1 MPRFSTLRLAPMLSL
16 AAMAAA
22 VAAGWLALSATV
34 DAQVPSSTA
43 STSALELNVA
53 LEGHDG
59 ALREGETVGLIVE
72 LSGSVEPRST
82 WRIDS
87 LEIVSGGC
95 RVEAD
100 VCADENVQGT
110 SDLSSKTD
118 ATADFDRDSSW
129 VELPQPLS
137 WAHNN
142 RRRLSPGDAV
152 EGENATVQ
160 IRCFDREQGGGHGQ
174 IGAGGRA
181 LVSCAY
187 MIVPS
192 AGTPRF
198 PEIVVPPG
206 TPAGTLDVYAE
217 MEMPDGE
224 WAAMEVRA
232 SNGGAPSTFHVG
244 GRHRYFQRFG
254 IAITDT
260 VAVLDADLSWEGLTS
275 AEAVAPPRGSVVASL
290 RATDGDGLS
299 APIWALTSVV
309 LNTTVGTIEPVAGQ
323 GLPGNACT
331 GSSCAIVGA
340 DLRAAG
346 RSAVQRVL
354 DEFAAANHAPSRTLI
369 EADQAV
375 GVPRDLRFRVS
386 CPGPGTFGDLRATVV
401 AGSAVFEPPELRA
414 LRMICGGDAARVV
427 LTPAAADR
435 RHSIFFRRTADDD
448 LDVLKIGIRGED
460 VSGRNSGLPAETAL
474 DVRDPEGGDV
484 RGIEAEIACSD
495 ADRTDCEAVL
505 RVVGEDAL
513 ATGDYS
519 LSVRAPRLARLTVPF
534 HISSAPAAIS
544 VTNDLE
550 GRDLRIGERVTIT
563 AVVTDGDDFPV
574 ADGTPVIMQ
583 EITQG
588 SPTSALQ
595 RALVDSTTTG
605 GEARAVYIAVAPGS
619 HVITVSAGSV
629 TAVSAVRSSALI
641 IGRGCTVEDLT
652 RTGAGPS
659 FWLGPSGECS
669 ASDLLG
675 QLDDAPAI
683 LLLAL
688 DRWVGYAEFES
699 GGAVPG
705 SRDFRLN
712 YGDALWI
719 AG

>member
-1 MPRFSTLRLAPMLSL
+1 MLRF
-16 AAMAAA
+16 AAIAAA
-22 VAAGWLALSATV
+22 AAAGWLALSVIAE
-34 DAQVPSSTA
+34 AQVPSSTG
-43 STSALELNVA
+43 SVSALELNVA

-59 ALREGETVGLIVE
+59 ALRGGETSGLIVE
-72 LSGSVEPRST
+72 LSGEVAPRGS

-100 VCADENVQGT
+100 ACADGDVQGT
-110 SDLSSKTD
+110 SELSSKTD

-152 EGENATVQ
+152 EGEDATVQ

-174 IGAGGRA
+174 VGAGASA

-187 MIVPS
+187 MIVPRT
-192 AGTPRF
+192 GTPRF
-198 PEIVVPPG
+198 PEILVPPG

-217 MEMPDGE
+217 MELPEGE

-232 SNGGAPSTFHVG
+232 SNGGVPSTFHVG
-244 GRHRYFQRFG
+244 GRNRYFSRFG

-260 VAVLDADLSWEGLTS
+260 VAVLDVDLTWEDSAS
-275 AEAVAPPRGSVVASL
+275 AEAVVPPRGSVVARL
-290 RATDGDGLS
+290 GATDGDGLS

-309 LNTTVGTIEPVAGQ
+309 LNTTVGSIDPVAGQ
-323 GLPGNACT
+323 GLPGDVCA
-331 GSSCAIVGA
+331 GPSSCAIGA
-340 DLRAAG
+340 TELRTAG

-354 DEFAAANHAPSRTLI
+354 NEFAAANHAPTRTLI

-375 GVPRDLRFRVS
+375 GVPRDLRFRLA

-401 AGSAVFEPPELRA
+401 AGDAVFEPPELRP
-414 LRMICGGDAARVV
+414 LRMICGGDAARIV
-427 LTPAAADR
+427 LSPAAADR
-435 RHSIFFRRTADDD
+435 RHSIFFRRTDGDD
-448 LDVLKIGIRGED
+448 LDVLRIGIMGED
-460 VSGRNSGLPAETAL
+460 VSGRNSGLPTETAL
-474 DVRDPEGGDV
+474 DVRDPEGGNA
-484 RGIEAEIACSD
+484 RGIEAEIACAD
-495 ADRTDCEAVL
+495 ADRTDCDAVL
-505 RVVGEDAL
+505 RVAGEDAL

-519 LSVRAPRLARLTVPF
+519 LSVRAPRLARLSVPF
-534 HISSAPAAIS
+534 HVSSAPAAIAVS
-544 VTNDLE
+544 NDLE
-550 GRDLRIGERVTIT
+550 GRELRIGERVTIT
-563 AVVTDGDDFPV
+563 AVVTDADDFPV

-588 SPTSALQ
+588 SPQSSLQ
-595 RALVDSTTTG
+595 RALVDAATKG

-629 TAVSAVRSSALI
+629 TAVNAVRSSALI

-669 ASDLLG
+669 ASDLIG
-675 QLDDAPAI
+675 QLEDAPAI
-683 LLLAL
+683 LLQVL
-688 DRWVGYAEFES
+688 DRWVGYAELES

-705 SRDFRLN
+705 ARDFTLN

-719 AG
+719 LG

>member
-1 MPRFSTLRLAPMLSL
+1 MFRF
-16 AAMAAA
+16 AAIGAVAAA
-22 VAAGWLALSATV
+22 VWLGLSAIA
-34 DAQVPSSTA
+34 DAQVPSSA
-43 STSALELNVA
+43 GSTSALELNVA

-59 ALREGETVGLIVE
+59 ALRGGETVGLIVE
-72 LSGSVEPRST
+72 LSGSVAPRGA

-100 VCADENVQGT
+100 SCADEDVQGT
-110 SDLSSKTD
+110 SELSSKTD

-142 RRRLSPGDAV
+142 RRRLSPGDEV
-152 EGENATVQ
+152 EGEDATVQ
-160 IRCFDREQGGGHGQ
+160 IRCFDREEGGGHSQ
-174 IGAGGRA
+174 VGAGANA

-198 PEIVVPPG
+198 PEMIVPRG
-206 TPAGTLDVYAE
+206 TPAGTLDLYAE
-217 MEMPDGE
+217 MELPEGE

-244 GRHRYFQRFG
+244 GRNRYFSRFG

-260 VAVLDADLSWEGLTS
+260 VAVLDVELAWEDSAS
-275 AEAVAPPRGSVVASL
+275 AEAVVPARGSAVASL

-299 APIWALTSVV
+299 APIWGLTSVV
-309 LNTTVGTIEPVAGQ
+309 LNTTVGTIAPVAGQ
-323 GLPGNACT
+323 GLPGDAC
-331 GSSCAIVGA
+331 SSPASCAIGELA
-340 DLRAAG
+340 LRAAG
-346 RSAVQRVL
+346 RSGLQRVL
-354 DEFAAANHAPSRTLI
+354 SEFGAANHAPTRTLI
-369 EADQAV
+369 AADQAV
-375 GVPRDLRFRVS
+375 GVARDLRFRLS

-401 AGSAVFEPPELRA
+401 AGDAVFDPPELRT

-427 LTPAAADR
+427 LTTAAADR
-435 RHSIFFRRTADDD
+435 RHSIFFRRTAGDD
-448 LDVLKIGIRGED
+448 LDVLKIGIMGED

-474 DVRDPEGGDV
+474 DVRDPEGDEV
-484 RGIEAEIACSD
+484 RGIEAEIECAD

-505 RVVGEDAL
+505 RVAGEEAL

-519 LSVRAPRLARLTVPF
+519 LSVRAPRLPRLTVPF
-534 HISSAPAAIS
+534 HVSSAPAAIAVS
-544 VTNDLE
+544 NDLD
-550 GRDLRIGERVTIT
+550 GRDLRIGERVTVT
-563 AVVTDGDDFPV
+563 AVVTDADDFPV

-588 SPTSALQ
+588 SARSALQ

-669 ASDLLG
+669 ASDLIG

-688 DRWVGYAEFES
+688 DSWVGYAELET
-699 GGAVPG
+699 GDALPG
-705 SRDFRLN
+705 SRDFTLN
-712 YGDALWI
+712 YGDQLWI
-719 AG
+719 TG